1 MNKVEKRVQDT
12 AETIGK
18 DIIKV
23 DHFLNH
29 YMDVIFLEDIASLF
43 YDAFKHLEINKI
55 LTCEASGIGIAVVVA
70 QKFKV
75 DLVFAK
81 KRTLDY
87 INPSDYKAEVFSYTK
102 QYSTLF
108 TVNQRYLLPTD
119 RLLIIDDFLANG
131 EAMRGLIDIVKQ
143 AKASVSGIGV
153 VIEKGFQPG
162 GQWLREQ
169 GYLLNSLCI
178 VDDVV
183 NGQITIREQ

>member
-1 MNKVEKRVQDT
+1 M
-12 AETIGK
+12 
-18 DIIKV
+18 
-23 DHFLNH
+23 
-29 YMDVIFLEDIASLF
+29 
-43 YDAFKHLEINKI
+43 
-55 LTCEASGIGIAVVVA
+55 
-70 QKFKV
+70 
-75 DLVFAK
+75 
-81 KRTLDY
+81 
-87 INPSDYKAEVFSYTK
+87 
-102 QYSTLF
+102 
-108 TVNQRYLLPTD
+108 
-119 RLLIIDDFLANG
+119 IIDDFLANG